1 MRVDSAFASAV
12 EISALVRSGEAS
24 AREVVE
30 AALWRIE
37 ALDPALNAF
46 VAVDGERA
54 LAAAEQVK
62 PGDAQPFAGVP
73 IAVKGNVSVKGFPLN
88 FGSRFLDGFRP
99 DQDAFLVSRLREAG
113 FVIVGTTNLPE
124 FAILPTTEPR
134 FGGPTRNPWDL
145 SRTPGGSSGG
155 SAAAV
160 AAGMVPLA
168 HANDGGGSI
177 RIPAACCGLVGLKPS
192 RGRISVGPAMGES
205 FLACHGVVTRTVADT
220 AHALDVLSGYEVGDA
235 NWAPKPPEPYATALR
250 RDPGKLRVAVTAA
263 NPLGVVPPADA
274 LEGVRRGAEI
284 LQGLGH
290 EVEEVTPPFPPAEVL
305 EAFINVFGPAIA
317 RGIEMGV
324 RIRGREPE
332 EDEIEP
338 LSRALLER
346 ARQTPALAYMGT
358 LTQLQALSRRLV
370 GFFADY
376 DLLVTPALGERPLPI
391 GECHG
396 YGEEPLRDL
405 NRSGV
410 FTPYTSLFN
419 LTGQPAIS
427 VPVGLGADGLPVGI
441 QIVGRPLAE
450 DRLLQVARQL
460 EYASPWAH
468 LRPEPPPSGGA

>member
-1 MRVDSAFASAV
+1 MDTAFASAV

-24 AREVVE
+24 AREVTE
-30 AALWRIE
+30 AALRRIE

-54 LAAAEQVK
+54 LADADKVQ

-73 IAVKGNVSVKGFPLN
+73 IAVKGNVSVEGFPLT
-88 FGSRFLDGFRP
+88 FGSRFVEGLRAA
-99 DQDAFLVSRLREAG
+99 QDAFLVSRLREAG

-134 FGGPTRNPWDL
+134 FGGPTRNPWELD
-145 SRTPGGSSGG
+145 RTPGGSSGG

-168 HANDGGGSI
+168 HGNDGGGSL

-192 RGRISVGPAMGES
+192 RGRISVGPAMGDS
-205 FLACHGVVTRTVADT
+205 FLACHGVLTRTVADT
-220 AHALDVLSGYEVGDA
+220 AHALDVLNGYEVGDA
-235 NWAPKPPEPYATALR
+235 TWAPRPAEPYATALR
-250 RDPGKLRVAVTAA
+250 RDPGRLRVAVTAA
-263 NPLGVVPPADA
+263 NSLGVEPPADA
-274 LEGVRRGAEI
+274 LDGVRRGAEI

-290 EVEEVTPPFPPAEVL
+290 EVEEVAPPFPPAEVL
-305 EAFINVFGPAIA
+305 DAFINVFGPMIA
-317 RGIEMGV
+317 LGIEMLV
-324 RIRGREPE
+324 RMKGREPE
-332 EDEIEP
+332 ADEIEP
-338 LSRALLER
+338 LSRAVLER
-346 ARQTPALAYMGT
+346 ARNTPAVTYLSTLAE
-358 LTQLQALSRRLV
+358 LQALARRIV

-376 DLLVTPALGERPLPI
+376 DVLVTPALGARPLLI

-396 YGEEPLRDL
+396 YGEDPMGDL
-405 NRSGV
+405 ARSGL

-419 LTGQPAIS
+419 VTGQPAIS

-450 DRLLQVARQL
+450 DRLLQLARQL

-468 LRPEPPPSGGA
+468 LRPEDPRGDL

>member
-54 LAAAEQVK
+54 LAAADQVK

-88 FGSRFLDGFRP
+88 FGSKFLDGFRP

-220 AHALDVLSGYEVGDA
+220 AHALDVLSR
-235 NWAPKPPEPYATALR
+235 L
-250 RDPGKLRVAVTAA
+250 
-263 NPLGVVPPADA
+263 
-274 LEGVRRGAEI
+274 
-284 LQGLGH
+284 
-290 EVEEVTPPFPPAEVL
+290 
-305 EAFINVFGPAIA
+305 
-317 RGIEMGV
+317 
-324 RIRGREPE
+324 RGR
-332 EDEIEP
+332 
-338 LSRALLER
+338 
-346 ARQTPALAYMGT
+346 
-358 LTQLQALSRRLV
+358 
-370 GFFADY
+370 
-376 DLLVTPALGERPLPI
+376 
-391 GECHG
+391 
-396 YGEEPLRDL
+396 
-405 NRSGV
+405 
-410 FTPYTSLFN
+410 
-419 LTGQPAIS
+419 
-427 VPVGLGADGLPVGI
+427 
-441 QIVGRPLAE
+441 
-450 DRLLQVARQL
+450 
-460 EYASPWAH
+460 
-468 LRPEPPPSGGA
+468 